1 MNKGKPQL
9 FDIAAD
15 PYEKNDLA
23 AKEPKRLDELR
34 ALLAAEA
41 AKDHKVM
48 PADLK
53 GLPH

>member
-9 FDIAAD
+9 FNLAAD
-15 PYEKNDLA
+15 PYEKDDLA
-23 AKEPKRLDELR
+23 AKEPKVLEEMQARI
-34 ALLAAEA
+34 AAEF
-41 AKDHKVM
+41 AKDDKVM

>member
-9 FDIAAD
+9 FNIAAD
-15 PYEKNDLA
+15 PFEQDDLA
-23 AKEPKRLDELR
+23 TKEPKRLEEMLAR
-34 ALLAAEA
+34 LAAEA
-41 AKDHKVM
+41 AKDDKVM